1 MFSFITERAEMLL
14 IELASLLDLAKEVYD
29 RPPPPVKRANGAQRP
44 PNLEI
49 PLPAVPAEEQPSSPS
64 FSITSTDSEDSD
76 KPPEAQ
82 STELSSPPVAE
93 ASSKPELSTLSI
105 HSPDSS
111 PPASPS
117 GSHRSPIE
125 SSSRSMTLEEGEIFR
140 KGLALGATEV
150 PDDDD
155 EDEQSGTVSAA
166 QGNGTGIGLGL
177 GAVSGEDLKNEV
189 SLRSHPD
196 VNSSSDADPRSLFT
210 APRS

>member
-1 MFSFITERAEMLL
+1 
-14 IELASLLDLAKEVYD
+14 
-29 RPPPPVKRANGAQRP
+29 
-44 PNLEI
+44 
-49 PLPAVPAEEQPSSPS
+49 
-64 FSITSTDSEDSD
+64 
-76 KPPEAQ
+76 
-82 STELSSPPVAE
+82 
-93 ASSKPELSTLSI
+93 
-105 HSPDSS
+105 
-111 PPASPS
+111 
-117 GSHRSPIE
+117 
-125 SSSRSMTLEEGEIFR
+125 MTLEEGEIFR